1 MREPYGSLVEFI
13 SSYNCGGGF
22 GGIDGRGFRISK
34 RNHGSTGKIMVRS
47 YGGGRQISG
56 IAGKFLRELNQ
67 SQVKDQHVQRNHFKN
82 RKSFS
87 GARKYY

>member
-1 MREPYGSLVEFI
+1 M
-13 SSYNCGGGF
+13 GGVF
-22 GGIDGRGFRISK
+22 ECSNGIYVRPAK
-34 RNHGSTGKIMVRS
+34 QWYEVMVRVDKD
-47 YGGGRQISG
+47 RE

-67 SQVKDQHVQRNHFKN
+67 SQVKDQHVKRKHFEN